1 MGKSRIFIKLIEY
14 KRVAVMLKK
23 ILLVWI
29 CFWGTVQGLEAKK
42 LLEDLDL
49 STGRWEMVGVSLTN
63 YQPVAIQEK
72 LGTFIM
78 SDPTILRQIQ
88 QKWSFEETYEDYC
101 EYHYALKFYRNGDL
115 QKTLR
120 VNLRCNYI
128 TDEAFSYR
136 FTEKDL
142 TEFQRGF
149 KPIRWSRIRYS
160 DLDLLQTAVTQ
171 LDRMP
176 GVYWYGDVKQF
187 NFDGEFSVAVNDLPW
202 NVNRDS
208 LVESLTDLMRSR
220 TGRDDFY
227 ITQKYWLL
235 SDDFEKMSLK
245 LNIFCDEP
253 FFKSYN
259 LGGVVTNWRNH
270 LSEQSFVQIVVIG
283 MSKEEYFTAMKG
295 YN

>member
-1 MGKSRIFIKLIEY
+1 
-14 KRVAVMLKK
+14 
-23 ILLVWI
+23 
-29 CFWGTVQGLEAKK
+29 
-42 LLEDLDL
+42 
-49 STGRWEMVGVSLTN
+49 MVGVSLTN

-78 SDPTILRQIQ
+78 SDPTILRQNSAKMELRRDLRGLLRIPL
-88 QKWSFEETYEDYC
+88 C
-101 EYHYALKFYRNGDL
+101 ALKFYRNGDL

-120 VNLRCNYI
+120 VNLRCNYT

-220 TGRDDFY
+220 TGRDDFSHHAEVLAV
-227 ITQKYWLL
+227 K
-235 SDDFEKMSLK
+235 
-245 LNIFCDEP
+245 
-253 FFKSYN
+253 
-259 LGGVVTNWRNH
+259 
-270 LSEQSFVQIVVIG
+270 
-283 MSKEEYFTAMKG
+283 
-295 YN
+295 

>member
-1 MGKSRIFIKLIEY
+1 MMR
-14 KRVAVMLKK
+14 RT
-23 ILLVWI
+23 LLVLAFGLGI
-29 CFWGTVQGLEAKK
+29 LQGVSAKR
-42 LLEDLDL
+42 LLADLDL

-63 YQPVAIQEK
+63 YSPSPIQDQ

-78 SDPTILRQIQ
+78 SDPNAIKQIQ
-88 QKWSFEETYEDYC
+88 QKWDFEEIYEDYC
-101 EYHYALKFYRNGDL
+101 EYHYALKFYRNGEL

-120 VNLRCNYI
+120 VNLKCNYI
-128 TDEAFSYR
+128 TDEAFSFR
-136 FTEKDL
+136 FTEREFL
-142 TEFQRGF
+142 EFQRHF
-149 KPIRWSRIRYS
+149 KPIRWSRIRFS

-208 LVESLTDLMRSR
+208 LVEELTEMMRTRIGS
-220 TGRDDFY
+220 DEFY

-235 SDDFEKMSLK
+235 SDDWEKMSLK
-245 LNIFCDEP
+245 LNVYCNEP
-253 FFKSYN
+253 FFKKYN
-259 LGGVVTNWRNH
+259 LGGVVTNWRSH
-270 LSEQSFVQIVVIG
+270 LNEQSFVQIVVIG
-283 MSKEEYFTAMKG
+283 MNKEEYFSAMKG

>member
-1 MGKSRIFIKLIEY
+1 MW
-14 KRVAVMLKK
+14 KK
-23 ILLVWI
+23 IGSLCLLALMV
-29 CFWGTVQGLEAKK
+29 CQGAHAKR
-42 LLEDLDL
+42 LLDDLDL

-63 YQPVAIQEK
+63 YQPVPIQDK

-78 SDPTILRQIQ
+78 SDPLAMRQIQ
-88 QKWSFEETYEDYC
+88 QKWDFEEVYEDYC

-115 QKTLR
+115 MKTLR

-128 TDEAFSYR
+128 TDEAFSFR
-136 FTEKDL
+136 FTEKEF
-142 TEFQRGF
+142 TEFQRTF
-149 KPIRWSRIRYS
+149 KPIRWSRIRFS

-187 NFDGEFSVAVNDLPW
+187 NFDGEFSVTVDDLPW

-208 LVESLTDLMRSR
+208 LVAEITELLHKR
-220 TGRDDFY
+220 TGREDFY

-235 SDDFEKMSLK
+235 SEDWEKMSLK
-245 LNIFCDEP
+245 LNVFCDES
-253 FFKSYN
+253 FYKAYN
-259 LGGVVTNWRNH
+259 LGGVVTSWRNH
-270 LSEQSFVQIVVIG
+270 LSDQSFVQIVVIG
-283 MSKEEYFTAMKG
+283 MNKEEYFAAMKD